1 MQRILQ
7 LLIKNRIIQSYEIMD
22 YRINEKME
30 YIKIKVFF
38 NNLSELIIR
47 ESISDNGRDY
57 SYHWQKQNGDLI
69 LRWDNAPH
77 HPKIVTFP
85 HHKHAPDP
93 QASDEI
99 QLKEVLRYIETIFK
113 QESV

>member
-1 MQRILQ
+1 
-7 LLIKNRIIQSYEIMD
+7 
-22 YRINEKME
+22 
-30 YIKIKVFF
+30 
-38 NNLSELIIR
+38 
-47 ESISDNGRDY
+47 
-57 SYHWQKQNGDLI
+57 I

-99 QLKEVLRYIETIFK
+99 QLKEVLRYIENIFK